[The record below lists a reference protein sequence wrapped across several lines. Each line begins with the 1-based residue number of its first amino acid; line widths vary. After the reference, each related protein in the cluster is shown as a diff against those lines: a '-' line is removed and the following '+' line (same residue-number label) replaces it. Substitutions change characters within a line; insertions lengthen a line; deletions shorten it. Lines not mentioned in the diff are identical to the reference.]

1 MIFIASIDILTQ
13 DEAHVHLI
21 SFSSTCQKRVISSP
35 TKAEGYQL
43 TEVVE
48 AGDLLRAA
56 IADCHGM
63 LDHQNWETSAAAWCT
78 MQWVTDC
85 RSLVATLEKP
95 IMKNTDKR
103 LGIELASLRQ
113 YLWRRRGNDKPDR
126 RMLEELPEID
136 QRTDYCC
143 WVDTSVMVAD
153 CLTKLMNEDFFH
165 SVMQTGIWNYAQTA
179 EAKAIKL
186 RKAEGVQRRKAER
199 KAVSDSEPEPPSG
212 AESVDQEE
220 FHDAL

>member
-1 MIFIASIDILTQ
+1 M
-13 DEAHVHLI
+13 
-21 SFSSTCQKRVISSP
+21 
-35 TKAEGYQL
+35 KAEGYQL

-126 RMLEELPEID
+126 RMLEELLNS
-136 QRTDYCC
+136 
-143 WVDTSVMVAD
+143 TSVPSIAAGWTPQ
-153 CLTKLMNEDFFH
+153 LW
-165 SVMQTGIWNYAQTA
+165 SRTA
-179 EAKAIKL
+179 L
-186 RKAEGVQRRKAER
+186 R
-199 KAVSDSEPEPPSG
+199 SS
-212 AESVDQEE
+212 
-220 FHDAL
+220 